1 MIGLY
6 EKLYVMIGV
15 IEININYDWN
25 NIYLL

>member
-6 EKLYVMIGV
+6 EKLYVMIAV
-15 IEININYDWN
+15 IKINVNYDWN